1 MSARAWV
8 LFLSFGG
15 MVTGAAW
22 AVAPLTAPAD
32 GLPRIVH
39 ARVSVDL
46 ATHTCR
52 LLSVDGR

>member
-8 LFLSFGG
+8 LFLSFSS

-22 AVAPLTAPAD
+22 AVAPLAAPAD

-46 ATHTCR
+46 ETNSCR